1 MLMNITT
8 IVIVLVIRL
17 VFGVVY
23 RLGFHPLVGF
33 PGPKLAALT
42 HYYRAYYEVLQR
54 GGWLDQLKVL
64 HAKYGPVIR
73 VSPDELHFSTPG
85 TWNELSRFPKDG
97 RWYTQT
103 LSPGPESLTAVSDP
117 QEASKRRARFGP
129 YFSRKAVL
137 ELESTIQNNVDK
149 LVDKIASYVSSQQPV
164 DLVLAYRATTM
175 DIITGYLFSQR
186 FNALDYEG
194 FKHPLLV
201 AMDDILS
208 GNWFLKYLPF
218 SSTFPVARLPDWIV
232 KLVSPAA
239 RPALNQKHFLLQKIK
254 EWEADARLGKR
265 YGDLDGERAIFNVFL
280 NPEWLAKYGNG
291 ISDFKEEEGGQDTQ
305 PSSPWIIPYTE
316 LMDECT
322 GTQFAGT
329 DTVGNACIIGTFHLL
344 NDRTIS
350 EKLEK
355 ELDEAWKDVED
366 GMSFEK
372 LEKLPYLTGVVKE
385 SLRLSHGVP
394 GPMPRV
400 IDKPGTVISGHP
412 VPVGTVV
419 SSSTYFSH
427 MNPSVFPS
435 PERFMPERWSGS
447 NAQDL
452 EKHLLAF
459 SKGPRI
465 CIGINLAWCEL
476 YLIMGNVF
484 RKLKME
490 IHDTTAKDLEFGD
503 YFVPIFR
510 GKHLRAKVKGLQE

>member
-1 MLMNITT
+1 MIMGITT
-8 IVIVLVIRL
+8 VVAMLIIWL
-17 VFGVVY
+17 VFATVY
-23 RLGFHPLVGF
+23 RLEFHALVGF
-33 PGPKLAALT
+33 PGPRFAALT
-42 HYYRAYYEVLQR
+42 HYYRAYYEVFQH

-64 HAKYGPVIR
+64 HAKYGPIIR
-73 VSPDELHFSTPG
+73 VSPNELHFSTPG
-85 TWNELSRFPKDG
+85 AWNEISRFPKDG
-97 RWYTQT
+97 KWYRQT
-103 LSPGPESLTAVSDP
+103 LSPAPESLTAVWDP

-149 LVDKIASYVSSQQPV
+149 LVNKIASYASSQQPV
-164 DLVLAYRATTM
+164 DLVLAYRATTI
-175 DIITGYLFSQR
+175 DIIKGYLFSQR

-194 FKHPLLV
+194 FKHPLLI
-201 AMDDILS
+201 AMDDTLS

-218 SSTFPVARLPDWIV
+218 SSKFPVARLPDRIV

-254 EWEADARLGKR
+254 EWEADARMGKKPGNFDEQR
-265 YGDLDGERAIFNVFL
+265 VIFDVFL
-280 NPEWLAKYGNG
+280 NPEWLAKYGDGVSNP
-291 ISDFKEEEGGQDTQ
+291 KEEGGQDIK
-305 PSSPWIIPYTE
+305 PSSPWVIPYTE

-344 NDRTIS
+344 NDRRIL

-366 GMSFEK
+366 GVSFEK

-385 SLRLSHGVP
+385 SLRLSYGVP

-400 IDKPGTVISGHP
+400 IDKPETVISGHP

-419 SSSTYFSH
+419 SSSAYFSH

-435 PERFMPERWSGS
+435 PERFIPERWISS
-447 NAQDL
+447 NARDL
-452 EKHLLAF
+452 EKHLFAF
-459 SKGPRI
+459 SKGPRM

-484 RKLKME
+484 RKLEME
-490 IHDTTAKDLEFGD
+490 IHDTTSKDLEFGD

-510 GKHLRAKVKGLQE
+510 GKHLRAKVKGLRE